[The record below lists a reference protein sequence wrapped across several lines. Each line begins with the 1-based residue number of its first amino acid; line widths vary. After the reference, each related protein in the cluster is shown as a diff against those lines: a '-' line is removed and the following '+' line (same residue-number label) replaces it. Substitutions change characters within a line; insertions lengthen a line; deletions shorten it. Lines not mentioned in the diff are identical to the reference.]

1 MKNQD
6 YHAYNRRGVTFM
18 PASRLEE
25 GLISGLTITE
35 HFALQ
40 TQQHRFVVKWQEA
53 HRLAGRRIERF
64 RIKGLPDSQVDAL
77 SGGNQQR
84 LLLSFLPMD
93 PVLLLLENPTRGL
106 DMESVNWVWQ
116 HLQKYCLNQTS
127 IIFSSSELDEILM
140 VADRI
145 LVFFNGR
152 IIKDIK
158 SAETNASDL
167 GKAIAGK
174 W

>member
-1 MKNQD
+1 M
-6 YHAYNRRGVTFM
+6 
-18 PASRLEE
+18 
-25 GLISGLTITE
+25 
-35 HFALQ
+35 
-40 TQQHRFVVKWQEA
+40 
-53 HRLAGRRIERF
+53 
-64 RIKGLPDSQVDAL
+64 PDSQVDAL

-84 LLLSFLPMD
+84 LLLSFLPAD

-116 HLQKYCLNQTS
+116 HLQKYCLNKTS

-145 LVFFNGR
+145 LVFFDGR
-152 IIKDIK
+152 IIKDVK
-158 SAETNASDL
+158 SAETNASEL

-174 W
+174 TNA

>member
-1 MKNQD
+1 
-6 YHAYNRRGVTFM
+6 
-18 PASRLEE
+18 
-25 GLISGLTITE
+25 LISGLSISE

-40 TQQHRFVVKWQEA
+40 AQQNRFVVKWQEA
-53 HRLAGRRIERF
+53 HRLAGERIEGF
-64 RIKGLPDSQVDAL
+64 RIKGSPDSQVEAL

-84 LLLSFLPMD
+84 LLLSFLPVD

-145 LVFFNGR
+145 LVFFDGH
-152 IIKDIK
+152 IIKDVT

-174 W
+174 E